1 MNTQKIPFPQANN
14 VDKMI
19 SFLYL
24 YAKKLNKTEIANQMG
39 IHKRQVDYYLN
50 SWKYLG
56 VIKNK
61 VNEIIDQNIEKILN
75 ANYSTQKDLIRNIMQ
90 NHIEIGKFILSDRID
105 KAKFNDVFKTYSV
118 STLKRRLSTISS
130 WKKWLG

>member
-61 VNEIIDQNIEKILN
+61 VNEMIDQNIEKILN

-118 STLKRRLSTISS
+118 STLKRRLSTIIS

>member
-118 STLKRRLSTISS
+118 STLKRRLSTIIS

>member
-118 STLKRRLSTISS
+118 STLERRLSTISS

>member
-1 MNTQKIPFPQANN
+1 
-14 VDKMI
+14 MI

-61 VNEIIDQNIEKILN
+61 VNEINDQNIEKILN

-118 STLKRRLSTISS
+118 STLKRRLSAIIS